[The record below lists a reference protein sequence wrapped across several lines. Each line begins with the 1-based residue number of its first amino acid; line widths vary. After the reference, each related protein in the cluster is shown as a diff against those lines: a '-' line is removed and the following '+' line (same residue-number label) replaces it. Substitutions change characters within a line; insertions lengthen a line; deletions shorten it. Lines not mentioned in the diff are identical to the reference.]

1 MGMGGGM
8 NPQMGMQG
16 GMGMGMQPG
25 MGGMQG
31 GMGMVSLIFTLCSPL
46 VAELCTRASL
56 FFRRAKLIRKIRAW
70 EAA

>member
-1 MGMGGGM
+1 M
-8 NPQMGMQG
+8 NPQM
-16 GMGMGMQPG
+16 
-25 MGGMQG
+25 GMQG

-56 FFRRAKLIRKIRAW
+56 FFCRAKLIRKIRAW